1 MNFVARSFASYSSHV
16 TCICRNC
23 ANSDSNLRRFNK
35 QFVSRAVR
43 RSAKI
48 QIAASIEENIINWAF
63 ASYTDSMPQR
73 NKQKVI

>member
-1 MNFVARSFASYSSHV
+1 MNFVARSFASYSSHA

-23 ANSDSNLRRFNK
+23 AATDSNARRFNK
-35 QFVSRAVR
+35 DIAKRSIR

-48 QIAASIEENIINWAF
+48 QIAASIEENIVNWAF